1 VAETLAAVPPLPM
14 QRFTASVW
22 IDEPHPLLRRG
33 MVSCLVADDVPV
45 AGESGVLAPG
55 RALREAAVLLFD
67 GDRADLAAF
76 LDALPTAHQARPKL
90 VAAVSEPV
98 DERLERLARAGVSA
112 ILYRHELT
120 PELLVAT
127 IRAVLQGRTSMPT
140 DLLPRLLTKAARA
153 DRVERG
159 ALSDRELAVLRML
172 ADGEDTRGIAQGLCY
187 SERTVKNVVHD
198 VLTKLGC
205 RTRAQAVATAT
216 RAGII

>member
-1 VAETLAAVPPLPM
+1 
-14 QRFTASVW
+14 
-22 IDEPHPLLRRG
+22 
-33 MVSCLVADDVPV
+33 
-45 AGESGVLAPG
+45 VLAPG

-67 GDRADLAAF
+67 GDRGDLAAF
-76 LDALPTAHQARPKL
+76 LDALPSEHQARPKL
-90 VAAVSEPV
+90 VAAVSEPD

-112 ILYRHELT
+112 ILYRDELT

-127 IRAVLQGRTSMPT
+127 VRAVLQGRTSMPT
-140 DLLPRLLTKAARA
+140 DLLPRLLTKAARPERA
-153 DRVERG
+153 ERG

>member
-1 VAETLAAVPPLPM
+1 MGETLVAAPPLPM

-33 MVSCLVADDVPV
+33 MVSCLLADDVPV
-45 AGESGVLAPG
+45 AGESTVLAPG
-55 RALREAAVLLFD
+55 RAFRDAAVLLFD
-67 GDRADLAAF
+67 GDRGDLAAF
-76 LDALPTAHQARPKL
+76 LDALPMASHTRPKL
-90 VAAVSEPV
+90 VAAVSDPG

-127 IRAVLQGRTSMPT
+127 VRAVLQGRTSMPT
-140 DLLPRLLTKAARA
+140 DLLPRLLTKVARA

-172 ADGEDTRGIAQGLCY
+172 ADGEDTRGMAQGLCY

-198 VLTKLGC
+198 VLTKLSC

>member
-1 VAETLAAVPPLPM
+1 VAETLVAAPPLPM
-14 QRFTASVW
+14 QRNTASVW

-33 MVSCLVADDVPV
+33 MISCLVADDVTL
-45 AGESGVLAPG
+45 AGESAALAPG
-55 RALREAAVLLFD
+55 RALRDAAVLLFD
-67 GDRADLAAF
+67 GDRSDLAAF
-76 LDALPTAHQARPKL
+76 LDALPKVPPRPKL
-90 VAAVSEPV
+90 VAAVSEPD
-98 DERLERLARAGVSA
+98 DERLERLARVGVSA
-112 ILYRHELT
+112 ILYRDELT

-127 IRAVLQGRTSMPT
+127 VRAVLQGRTSMPT

-153 DRVERG
+153 DRLERG

-198 VLTKLGC
+198 VLTKLSC

>member
-1 VAETLAAVPPLPM
+1 M

-33 MVSCLVADDVPV
+33 MVSCLVGDDLPV
-45 AGESGVLAPG
+45 AGESAVLAPG
-55 RALREAAVLLFD
+55 RAIRDAAVLVFD
-67 GDRADLAAF
+67 GDRGDLAAF
-76 LDALPTAHQARPKL
+76 LDALPRASQTRPKL
-90 VAAVSEPV
+90 VAAVSDLD
-98 DERLERLARAGVSA
+98 DERLERLARAGVCA

-127 IRAVLQGRTSMPT
+127 VRAVLQGRTSMPT

-198 VLTKLGC
+198 VLTKLSC

>member
-1 VAETLAAVPPLPM
+1 MVEVSTVSPVLPT
-14 QRFTASVW
+14 QRMAGSVW

-33 MVSCLVADDVPV
+33 MVSCLVAEDLPV
-45 AGESGVLAPG
+45 AGESASLGPG
-55 RALREAAVLLFD
+55 RAPGGASVLVFD
-67 GDRADLAAF
+67 GDRPDLTELLDVLAA
-76 LDALPTAHQARPKL
+76 LEPQAPRL
-90 VAAVSEPV
+90 VATIGEPD

-127 IRAVLQGRTSMPT
+127 VRAVLQGRTSLPT
-140 DLLPRLLTKAARA
+140 DLLPRLLSRSVRA
-153 DRVERG
+153 ERVDRG
-159 ALSDRELAVLRML
+159 GLSERELAVLRML
-172 ADGEDTRGIAQGLCY
+172 AEGEDTRGIALGLCY

-216 RAGII
+216 RAGMI